1 MTVQRLHRADLE
13 ALADLVAVRVVEL
26 LRVDDGS
33 LAEPATGALIDARE
47 VAGRYGVSAEWV
59 RDNADTLGAV
69 RLGTGARPRL
79 RFDPEKVAAALTA
92 DEQRRGS
99 QAPHP
104 PPRRRKTQARPPAT
118 ANGCPL
124 LPVRGSEA

>member
-33 LAEPATGALIDARE
+33 HAGPAGALIDARE

-104 PPRRRKTQARPPAT
+104 PPPRRKTQARPPAT

-124 LPVRGSEA
+124 LPVRGPEA